1 MIRFFSNHPFA
12 AWTTRF
18 LAILTVFVL
27 AQPVVAQP
35 EWWFQPPVRIAQVT
49 PTIVSFTPLSGPV
62 GLSVTINGTSL
73 GAVNSVTFNGTNAT
87 ITSISSTQIRATVP
101 AGATTGFIRVTTSGG
116 NFDESSLPFVVT
128 AGAPQIV
135 SFSPTS
141 GPVGTS
147 VTITGANFN
156 GATSVTFNGTT
167 SSFVVD
173 NTAQIRATVPSGAT
187 SGQITVTTPTG
198 SATSTDTYTVTAAGS
213 PTISSFSPLSGPVG
227 TPVVIT
233 GSNFTSASAVNF
245 NGTTAAFTVNS
256 STQITATVP
265 SGATTGTISVTTSGG
280 TATSAINFTVT
291 SSTPTITS
299 FSPTSGPIGTQV
311 LISGNNFTGATAVKF
326 NGTNAPAFTVNSDIQ
341 ISVTVPSGATTGKIS
356 IDTPTGTATS
366 QTDFTVSATGAP
378 IITSFSPQSGSPAST
393 VTLTGSNFTGTTL
406 VQFNGVSAGFTVN
419 SATQITTTVPNGSTT
434 GLISVTNA
442 SGTGTSPGSFVVT
455 NPTPGVTSF
464 TPTSGPTGTLVTITG
479 SNFTNA
485 TDVLFNGASATSY
498 SVVNITQITA
508 TVPTTATT
516 GPIGVVNANGTGTSA
531 TNFTV
536 TASSTTGLR
545 FYPVSPCRII
555 DTRNTATPIL
565 APGVQR
571 SFVVNSGGPTFN
583 YSSQGGNSAGCGI
596 PADAKAV
603 FFNFVAV
610 GPTSPGDL
618 QAWQFGSPIPT
629 ASVLNYAVVTGLNI
643 ANGIIL
649 PVCNPSTASCT
660 SDLNVQ
666 ANQGSTQ
673 LVVDVVGYMK

>member
-35 EWWFQPPVRIAQVT
+35 EWWFQPPMHIAQVGA
-49 PTIVSFTPLSGPV
+49 PTIASFTPGSGPV
-62 GLSVTINGTSL
+62 GTSVTIIGTSL
-73 GAVNSVTFNGTNAT
+73 GNVNSVKFNGTSAT
-87 ITSISSTQIRATVP
+87 ITAITSTQVKATVP
-101 AGATTGFIRVTTSGG
+101 AGATTGMITVSNNVSTATSALPFIVTT
-116 NFDESSLPFVVT
+116 
-128 AGAPQIV
+128 GAPQIV

-141 GPVGTS
+141 GPVGTV
-147 VTITGANFN
+147 VTITGAFFT
-156 GATSVTFNGTT
+156 GTTSVMFNGTNAIFT
-167 SSFVVD
+167 VD
-173 NTAQIRATVPSGAT
+173 NAAQITATVPSGAT
-187 SGQITVTTPTG
+187 TGQIKVTTPTG
-198 SATSTDTYTVTAAGS
+198 SALSTSSFTVTAAGS
-213 PTISSFSPLSGPVG
+213 PTISSFSPVSGPVG
-227 TPVVIT
+227 SQVVIT
-233 GSNFTSASAVNF
+233 GSNFTSASAVKF

-256 STQITATVP
+256 STQITTTVP
-265 SGATTGTISVTTSGG
+265 SGAATGTITVTTSAG

-311 LISGNNFTGATAVKF
+311 LISGNNFTGATAVRF
-326 NGTNAPAFTVNSDIQ
+326 GSTNQPAFTVNSDIQ
-341 ISVTVPSGATTGKIS
+341 VVTSVPSGATTGKIS

-366 QTDFTVSATGAP
+366 QADFTVSAAGAP
-378 IITSFSPQSGSPAST
+378 IITSFSPQSGSPGST

-442 SGTGTSPGSFVVT
+442 SGLGTSPGSFVVT

-464 TPTSGPTGTLVTITG
+464 TPTSGPTGTSVTITG
-479 SNFTNA
+479 NNFTNA

-498 SVVNITQITA
+498 TVVNITQITA

-531 TNFTV
+531 TDFTV

-555 DTRNTATPIL
+555 DTRSTATPTL
-565 APGVQR
+565 APGVQT

-596 PADAKAV
+596 PSDAKAV

-610 GPTSPGDL
+610 NATGSGFF
-618 QAWQFGSPIPT
+618 QAWPFGGAVPT
-629 ASVLNYAVVTGLNI
+629 ASVLNYASVAGLNI

-649 PVCNPSTASCT
+649 PVCNPATVTCT
-660 SDLNVQ
+660 KDLNVQ
-666 ANQGSTQ
+666 ANQSSIQ
-673 LVVDVVGYMK
+673 LVVDAVGYTK